1 MKLQHLLPLAACWL
15 VAPASL
21 LAQHSHKPGTAAH
34 GHQAVGETHAHTSPH
49 GGIVRTAGT
58 YHIELV
64 PQPTQLH
71 VYLLDAKEATV
82 ATAGTTGTVMLLTT
96 AGKTSTGTLTPSGD
110 HFVVAVPAGTKVR
123 TAIVSLKAKGKSL
136 SARFEKLDA
145 AAVKTGKAVSAAYIC
160 PMECAGSASTKPG
173 SCPTCG
179 MALVKKS

>member
-1 MKLQHLLPLAACWL
+1 MKLQHLLSLAAFWL
-15 VAPASL
+15 VAPTSL
-21 LAQHSHKPGTAAH
+21 LAQHTHKPGTASH
-34 GHQAVGETHAHTSPH
+34 GHQAAGETHAHTSPH

-64 PQPTQLH
+64 QQPTQLH

-110 HFVVAVPAGTKVR
+110 HFVVTVPSGTKVR
-123 TAIVSLKAKGKSL
+123 TAIVSLQAKGKSL
-136 SARFEKLDA
+136 SARFEKLDVA
-145 AAVKTGKAVSAAYIC
+145 AKTSKAVSAAYIC
-160 PMECAGSASTKPG
+160 SMGCAGSASDKPG
-173 SCPTCG
+173 NCPMCG